1 MKALPIFVIISILA
15 TIAWNYAVN
24 AIPLNGITS
33 GEVSALYPTL
43 ITPAGYAFSIWGL
56 IYIGLLAFGVFQLLP
71 ASQAASSFANE
82 NQDYIRKL
90 FIVNMLANALWLL
103 AFHYQFIW
111 ASVLV
116 MLTILG
122 TLILIHLRLSDT
134 SFPTWINW
142 AFQIYFGWITVATVV
157 NVSVQFFTLDILNN
171 SSLGWLITIL
181 LIAFAIGF
189 SLMWVYKAY
198 AYLGVLIWAFMAIG
212 VKLSA
217 DFPETT
223 YAYWPWA
230 LAALMAVGIATRLFR
245 P

>member
-56 IYIGLLAFGVFQLLP
+56 IYISLLAFGVFQLLP
-71 ASQAASSFANE
+71 TSQAASSFANE
-82 NQDYIRKL
+82 IQDYIRKL
-90 FIVNMLANALWLL
+90 LIVNLFANALWLL
-103 AFHYQFIW
+103 TFHYQFIW

-122 TLILIHLRLSDT
+122 TLILINLRLSDAT
-134 SFPTWINW
+134 FPAWVNW

-157 NVSVQFFTLDILNN
+157 NVSVQFFTLDLLDNQ
-171 SSLGWLITIL
+171 SLVWLIIIL
-181 LIAFAIGF
+181 CVAVAIG
-189 SLMWVYKAY
+189 SWVMWTFKSY
-198 AYLGVLIWAFMAIG
+198 AYLGVLIWAFIAIG

-217 DFPETT
+217 DFPSDN
-223 YAYWPWA
+223 YSLWPWG
-230 LAALMAVGIATRLFR
+230 LAGLMGVLIAIRLFR
-245 P
+245 